1 MAQAPIG
8 TMRFPQPRQLDV
20 KETAD
25 SLAHWKNQLEVY
37 ITRDSH
43 MAPFLTRE
51 WDSNALNMGQAEEG
65 EISAVQMGAYCKLF
79 LQHFCSFLKYP
90 YYNQRIQ
97 TRSTSLQSIY
107 AILEDI
113 YQVRKT
119 AESFLSLAKIQKS
132 ATESYAVFHAKI
144 QYLMEQ
150 NLAPANVTVDHVAT
164 GATGDKLTVTLMDM
178 AAMTWLMKLDPRNCF
193 QPNSYY

>member
-1 MAQAPIG
+1 
-8 TMRFPQPRQLDV
+8 
-20 KETAD
+20 
-25 SLAHWKNQLEVY
+25 
-37 ITRDSH
+37 
-43 MAPFLTRE
+43 MAPFLTRN
-51 WDSNALNMGQAEEG
+51 WNPTAADMGQTVDG
-65 EISAVQMGAYCKLF
+65 DTSAAQMGAYCKLF

-119 AESFLSLAKIQKS
+119 AESFLSLAKVQKS
-132 ATESYAVFHAKI
+132 ATESYTVFHAKI

-150 NLAPANVTVDHVAT
+150 NLAPANVTVDHVTT

-178 AAMTWLMKLDPRNCF
+178 AAMTWLMKLDPRLLEKI
-193 QPNSYY
+193 